1 MKCNHCGYDTAMNA
15 AFCPRCGATPP
26 HGGKQAYDGL
36 VKILGTI
43 LGIAVLG
50 PSSASGKPQEQARC
64 RQLSGSS
71 LPRAA
76 DWLRGRGLARRTGAC
91 GSSAAAAPIWINL
104 EHTMRLPARAV
115 CAAVLAHPLS
125 TSLHAWRLE
134 GGRITVSTD
143 HSRARETSHALAT
156 QSVQNCLLD
165 LSSRAFPFTT
175 LKQP

>member
-1 MKCNHCGYDTAMNA
+1 MPREHRGPAEHTPHQRFAESTMKCNHCGYDTAMNA

-91 GSSAAAAPIWINL
+91 GARRRQLRRFGLTSNTQCGFSLEQSA
-104 EHTMRLPARAV
+104 RQF
-115 CAAVLAHPLS
+115 
-125 TSLHAWRLE
+125 SLIR
-134 GGRITVSTD
+134 
-143 HSRARETSHALAT
+143 
-156 QSVQNCLLD
+156 
-165 LSSRAFPFTT
+165 
-175 LKQP
+175 